1 MRVRF
6 GGFHQQ
12 WLTIVDQ
19 DFHDSNPTSY
29 RRNLNVVDEYHNSE
43 IWLLGEAIVSG
54 GITIGLKIEME
65 ANSNTNEVD
74 KLFAYLSKNT
84 VGRVTVGNEN
94 NAAILLRVTAPSG
107 GIGID
112 DGDVIGGFFRVP
124 EAFILDNTA
133 LNVTSLRFGDGDSGK
148 FTYITPDF
156 GGFQAGASF
165 IPQFEG
171 RADNTSL
178 RAADEERGR
187 RFRNG
192 WAGGVRLNRYFGQ
205 VGVRASAGVLGGQAA
220 EFLRAPSRGATPK
233 KAGGND
239 LLAWSLGARFEWAG
253 LNFGGAATWGA
264 GDYGRD
270 GRTGLVQQLNSNGWS
285 VGAAY
290 QYGLYT
296 VGVNYFKSSLNR
308 FAGRGGHSWLDVGT
322 ASCTYALGSGIALV
336 GGFFAYDADGEEALG
351 SGEGNRFK
359 QENTGWGVAT
369 GLLLSF

>member
-1 MRVRF
+1 MKCTWLRAAAAAVVASLPATAASQEAQRMRVRF

-156 GGFQAGASF
+156 GGFQAALLLFLSLKGAR
-165 IPQFEG
+165 ITPPCERLMKREG
-171 RADNTSL
+171 GDSVMA
-178 RAADEERGR
+178 
-187 RFRNG
+187 
-192 WAGGVRLNRYFGQ
+192 
-205 VGVRASAGVLGGQAA
+205 GQAA
-220 EFLRAPSRGATPK
+220 
-233 KAGGND
+233 
-239 LLAWSLGARFEWAG
+239 
-253 LNFGGAATWGA
+253 
-264 GDYGRD
+264 
-270 GRTGLVQQLNSNGWS
+270 
-285 VGAAY
+285 
-290 QYGLYT
+290 
-296 VGVNYFKSSLNR
+296 
-308 FAGRGGHSWLDVGT
+308 
-322 ASCTYALGSGIALV
+322 
-336 GGFFAYDADGEEALG
+336 
-351 SGEGNRFK
+351 
-359 QENTGWGVAT
+359 
-369 GLLLSF
+369 